1 MVYKNIV
8 VNNVSYNLQLVKL
21 KKNPQSFIYTDA
33 QNKEHKKE
41 HVCRFAHDFDHLPN
55 WISVYI
61 ITRLWGSS
69 FLFSINFFPIIYLS
83 DLQGCWGLVI

>member
-33 QNKEHKKE
+33 QNKEDKKE

-55 WISVYI
+55 
-61 ITRLWGSS
+61 
-69 FLFSINFFPIIYLS
+69 
-83 DLQGCWGLVI
+83 